1 MSINIYNP
9 EKQKWIEEYKK
20 LTQNF
25 KNEELDLLKLF
36 LVKNYHLNKVYKK
49 YVYREKTNN
58 YLETQKKLK
67 IEMNELNKE
76 KIEKIKDLINK
87 IKVKYNNEYETLNKE
102 ENKIEN
108 DLKKFDYNSMILYE
122 NDLEEWKKDKKNI
135 FSLNNS
141 DFEKENS
148 SISISDKNEHKHN
161 FNSTNYNSKNYE
173 TDLECIKNS
182 FLENKDDKSYSLKYM
197 IESLIDKDKCIK
209 LKELNSFIPNK
220 TNNFIE
226 SSENPIKN
234 YIEDISKDISYIFV
248 NKFSSKTMN
257 NFNPMNHSKINGK
270 EDEKTIINNINS
282 YLNKISE
289 DKNIFHYLNK
299 EIKKINKIINEELE
313 GIYLGWTESEHKE
326 FIKLKKL
333 FKDKINSFLFLSNL
347 NNLFPYMTVSK
358 LKKHIK
364 LYSIY
369 IKLKK
374 IKDLLIEKY
383 NSMKTSKNKDIYKSL
398 KQLNTSI
405 SVTKSFSYY
414 KINNF
419 DIRRDNYKSLEN
431 MKSLKT
437 TNVNNNT
444 LNKTKVKKDYLKISL
459 NKSKDNLFN
468 KDKRKKDMFNNYSL
482 NVIRR
487 RNSNNFFFVP
497 KNK

>member
-9 EKQKWIEEYKK
+9 EKQKWIEEYKN

-49 YVYREKTNN
+49 YVYKEKSNN
-58 YLETQKKLK
+58 YSEIQKKIK
-67 IEMNELNKE
+67 NEMNGQNKKNVE
-76 KIEKIKDLINK
+76 RLKDLIIK
-87 IKVKYNNEYETLNKE
+87 IKVKSNKEYEALIKD

-108 DLKKFDYNSMILYE
+108 ELKIFDYNTMILYE
-122 NDLEEWKKDKKNI
+122 NDFEEWKKNNKNI
-135 FSLNNS
+135 SALNNS
-141 DFEKENS
+141 DFEKDNS
-148 SISISDKNEHKHN
+148 SISNIDKNEQKHY

-197 IESLIDKDKCIK
+197 IDSLTDKDKSIK
-209 LKELNSFIPNK
+209 IKDLNSYIPNK
-220 TNNFIE
+220 INE
-226 SSENPIKN
+226 YSENPIKN
-234 YIEDISKDISYIFV
+234 YIENISKEINHIFIS
-248 NKFSSKTMN
+248 KFSSKTMN

-282 YLNKISE
+282 YLTKVSE
-289 DKNIFHYLNK
+289 DKNIFHYLNE
-299 EIKKINKIINEELE
+299 EIKKINKIMNEELG

-347 NNLFPYMTVSK
+347 NSIFPYMTVSE

-364 LYSIY
+364 LYEIY

-383 NSMKTSKNKDIYKSL
+383 NSLKTSKNKNIYESL

-405 SVTKSFSYY
+405 SVTKSISYY

-419 DIRRDNYKSLEN
+419 DIKRNNYKSLEN
-431 MKSLKT
+431 
-437 TNVNNNT
+437 
-444 LNKTKVKKDYLKISL
+444 
-459 NKSKDNLFN
+459 
-468 KDKRKKDMFNNYSL
+468 
-482 NVIRR
+482 IRR
-487 RNSNNFFFVP
+487 KRLIHY
-497 KNK
+497 